1 MSSLIYDESQVRNFY
16 REVIAKVPA
25 GPFDADFFC
34 VAARK
39 KYMSEAEREATR
51 LGDTCMMEKTIC
63 REIDENIFI
72 HKLQKVDACLDHL
85 YSHNG
90 AAIPRSCMV
99 FYMNVNHT
107 SMINALKDFKMD
119 VATME
124 AELYDV
130 FLKNGSR
137 ENIGNKLKRLDNIV
151 LKAYQ
156 NPKNVVKRN
165 WIDIDMDI
173 DPEKISSENIKFA
186 INYLLDCYHIEKEEF
201 RGDNLYQIIK
211 THGGY
216 HILIDTDIISKS
228 NTFYAKELSAKE
240 DIKKKMLSIKSFM
253 DILEVEAKDKV
264 GLDSIKEIKINQN
277 GMVPIPGTLQ
287 GGVEVKL
294 C

>member
-90 AAIPRSCMV
+90 AVIPRSCMV

-130 FLKNGSR
+130 FLKNGS
-137 ENIGNKLKRLDNIV
+137 LK
-151 LKAYQ
+151 KY
-156 NPKNVVKRN
+156 
-165 WIDIDMDI
+165 
-173 DPEKISSENIKFA
+173 S
-186 INYLLDCYHIEKEEF
+186 
-201 RGDNLYQIIK
+201 
-211 THGGY
+211 
-216 HILIDTDIISKS
+216 
-228 NTFYAKELSAKE
+228 
-240 DIKKKMLSIKSFM
+240 
-253 DILEVEAKDKV
+253 
-264 GLDSIKEIKINQN
+264 
-277 GMVPIPGTLQ
+277 
-287 GGVEVKL
+287 
-294 C
+294 

>member
-1 MSSLIYDESQVRNFY
+1 MTSLIYDEEQVRKFY
-16 REVIAKVPA
+16 REVITKTPA
-25 GPFDADFFC
+25 GPFDVDFFC

-39 KYMSEAEREATR
+39 KYMTEAEREATR

-63 REIDENIFI
+63 REIDEDIFV

-90 AAIPRSCMV
+90 ANIPRSCMV
-99 FYMNVNHT
+99 LYMNVNHT
-107 SMINALKDFKMD
+107 SMINALKDFKTD
-119 VATME
+119 VATVE
-124 AELYDV
+124 SELYDV
-130 FLKNGSR
+130 FIKNGSR

-156 NPKNVVKRN
+156 NPKNIAKRN

-173 DPEKISSENIKFA
+173 NPEKISSENIKFA
-186 INYLLDCYHIEKEEF
+186 ISYLLDCYNVKEEEF
-201 RGDNLYQIIK
+201 TGDNLYKIIR

-216 HILIDTDIISKS
+216 HVLINTDTISKS
-228 NTFYAKELSAKE
+228 NTFHAKNNTGR
-240 DIKKKMLSIKSFM
+240 DIKKEMLSIKSFM
-253 DILEVEAKDKV
+253 DILEVEAGDKA
-264 GLDSIKEIKINQN
+264 GFDSIKEIKINQN

-287 GGVEVKL
+287 GGKEVRI